1 MRLKGKAYRDITI
14 EKAAR
19 IGYAIGKIV
28 GEKNLVISGRDAFRV
43 SRMLKRAISAGVMSA
58 GADVMDFHESTT
70 GEIAFAIKRFGAKM
84 GFMVSLD
91 PALSG
96 VYIRV
101 FSSPGYELV
110 GSELNQLLDYIS
122 GEIIE
127 PREVG
132 WVYYAEYM
140 HRLYSAA
147 ISSFVRGDLISSKKP
162 SVVTAPDYE
171 PLETIFLEIARGLSF
186 NQVIIGGVDLPSYPM
201 INLMKRVWRVR
212 KALESDIGVLVS
224 PEGSSITV
232 AIEHAGFLL
241 PEEVLQLVLE
251 KYTPGVKVNVLN
263 PVSKTII
270 EHLEKNGYRVKV
282 FNDEE
287 KFLLDTRR
295 ERPTISMN
303 SRGEF
308 ITPIF
313 SLGYDAIT
321 AFVQVLE
328 AFSEKGSKL
337 LQDVSATRD
346 QMVYEFI
353 DVATA
358 LRICSEKAEPTPWG
372 CRFTIGSTLYSLI
385 YNPEVDGFIKITDRI
400 PEAS

>member
-1 MRLKGKAYRDITI
+1 
-14 EKAAR
+14 
-19 IGYAIGKIV
+19 
-28 GEKNLVISGRDAFRV
+28 
-43 SRMLKRAISAGVMSA
+43 
-58 GADVMDFHESTT
+58 
-70 GEIAFAIKRFGAKM
+70 
-84 GFMVSLD
+84 
-91 PALSG
+91 
-96 VYIRV
+96 
-101 FSSPGYELV
+101 
-110 GSELNQLLDYIS
+110 
-122 GEIIE
+122 
-127 PREVG
+127 
-132 WVYYAEYM
+132 
-140 HRLYSAA
+140 
-147 ISSFVRGDLISSKKP
+147 
-162 SVVTAPDYE
+162 
-171 PLETIFLEIARGLSF
+171 
-186 NQVIIGGVDLPSYPM
+186 
-201 INLMKRVWRVR
+201 MKRVWRVR

-321 AFVQVLE
+321 AFIQVLE

-353 DVATA
+353 DAATA